1 MKNLNLN
8 LFGEKII
15 NEVLNYGRL
24 EDEQIHSQI
33 DYISI
38 TESNTNFL
46 INIEMVEH
54 SESKYIY
61 KNVKYI
67 YNSYKKFICNEIFT
81 ISKRLS
87 EDAKEELISNFCD
100 DFSNYYEFEQKNITE
115 SEYYSSNDLSR
126 FKMIQKL
133 ENKILYNRKFYRG

>member
-1 MKNLNLN
+1 MKNLNAY
-8 LFGEKII
+8 GEEFI
-15 NEVLNYGRL
+15 NEILNYGRL
-24 EDEQIHSQI
+24 EDEQLYKQI

-46 INIEMVEH
+46 VNIEIVEH
-54 SESKYIY
+54 SEDRYIYNGIKYIY
-61 KNVKYI
+61 H
-67 YNSYKKFICNEIFT
+67 SYKRFICNEIFT

-87 EDAKEELISNFCD
+87 EDANEELIDNFCD

-126 FKMIQKL
+126 FEMIIKL
-133 ENKILYNRKFYRG
+133 ENKILNNRKFYRG